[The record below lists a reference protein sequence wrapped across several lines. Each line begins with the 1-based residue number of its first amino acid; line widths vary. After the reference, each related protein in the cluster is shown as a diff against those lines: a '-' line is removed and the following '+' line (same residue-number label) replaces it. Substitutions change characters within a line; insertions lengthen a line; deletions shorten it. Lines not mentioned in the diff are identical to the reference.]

1 MPVVNT
7 NATMNE
13 KIFYNLFTVF
23 SFEDGTLSSVV
34 LSKTF
39 QKNDE
44 ALVLSVSSFLLFAFN
59 WKCPHASPSKLA
71 ALESA
76 LMPCGPRGPG
86 FTQLHEVGKGGASL
100 QAPASRQS

>member
-1 MPVVNT
+1 
-7 NATMNE
+7 MNE

-23 SFEDGTLSSVV
+23 SFEDGTLSSENTICSV

-86 FTQLHEVGKGGASL
+86 FTQLHKVGKGGASL
-100 QAPASRQS
+100 QAPASGQS